1 MGSECGVSFSFQHF
15 YLYLK
20 FALENLTGRCRSLK
34 YVDALVALAFGYFRS
49 DPKVTVQFW
58 HDRSGQLKTL
68 PWTKEM
74 TLAEATTCCLNQ
86 KVNEYFKEL
95 NASCY

>member
-1 MGSECGVSFSFQHF
+1 M
-15 YLYLK
+15 
-20 FALENLTGRCRSLK
+20 LK
-34 YVDALVALAFGYFRS
+34 YIDGLVAMAFGYFRS

-74 TLAEATTCCLNQ
+74 TVAEATSCCVDQ
-86 KVNEYFKEL
+86 KVT
-95 NASCY
+95 AW